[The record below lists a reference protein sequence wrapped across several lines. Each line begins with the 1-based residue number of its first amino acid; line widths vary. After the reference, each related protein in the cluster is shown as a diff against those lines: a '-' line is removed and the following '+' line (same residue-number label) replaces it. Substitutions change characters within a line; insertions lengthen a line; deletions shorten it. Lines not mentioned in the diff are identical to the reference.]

1 MIKASTSSLLTL
13 SVLTLLSAC
22 GKEQPPAQSAAGP
35 ETPAAGAEPAAPHP
49 APSTSAATDV
59 DLSGVTKAEG
69 GHTVAELYA
78 GKDSLAGTHVT
89 VRGKVV
95 KTNAGIMG
103 KNWVHVR
110 DGSGADG
117 ANDLTVTIGG
127 AVPSVGDT
135 VVVSGQL
142 SVDKDYGMGYQYGVI
157 IEDADMTV
165 EGGAGS

>member
-1 MIKASTSSLLTL
+1 MIKATTSSLLTL
-13 SVLTLLSAC
+13 SVLALLAGCS
-22 GKEQPPAQSAAGP
+22 KEQPSAQSAAVP
-35 ETPAAGAEPAAPHP
+35 ETPTAATQPAEPHP
-49 APSTSAATDV
+49 APSTSATTDV
-59 DLSGVTKAEG
+59 DLSGIAKAEG

-78 GKDSLAGTHVT
+78 GKDTLAGTKVT

-117 ANDLTVTIGG
+117 ANDLTVTIAG

-135 VVVSGQL
+135 VVVSGEL

-157 IEDADMTV
+157 IEDADITV
-165 EGGAGS
+165 EAAGS